1 MTGTLL
7 GGRRAS
13 RRHDLDDQNDAP
25 SPLGSDSH
33 LDFRDGRTQCMVLSA
48 AVAIPAV
55 GGTPEGTGSVWTVP
69 TRRFA
74 MF

>member
-25 SPLGSDSH
+25 GTLGSVSH
-33 LDFRDGRTQCMVLSA
+33 SDFLDDRTQCMVLSA
-48 AVAIPAV
+48 IIAIPAV
-55 GGTPEGTGSVWTVP
+55 GGTPEGTGSAWTVP